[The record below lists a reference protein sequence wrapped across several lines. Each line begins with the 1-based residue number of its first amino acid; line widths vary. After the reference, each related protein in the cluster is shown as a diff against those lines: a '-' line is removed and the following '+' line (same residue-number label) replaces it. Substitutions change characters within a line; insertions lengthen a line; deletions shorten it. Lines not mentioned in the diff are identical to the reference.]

1 MRGLLQPLFRLS
13 HWIARKSWLIT
24 RPISVGVRLLL
35 VKDQTVLLVKH
46 TYGQR
51 WYLPGGGVSKGET
64 LEEAAR
70 REASEE
76 IGAELG
82 NLRLFGVYSNFCE
95 HKSDHVLVFLC
106 RDFALTGTRGPEI
119 KDWHFFHFDSL
130 PEGSSPGTG
139 RRIAEYVND
148 ANRPVIGPW

>member
-1 MRGLLQPLFRLS
+1 M
-13 HWIARKSWLIT
+13 SWLIT
-24 RPISVGVRLLL
+24 RPITVGVRLLL
-35 VKDQTVLLVKH
+35 VQDQTVLLVKH

-51 WYLPGGGVSKGET
+51 WYLPGGGVSKSET

-82 NLRLFGVYSNFCE
+82 NLRLFGVYSNFYE

-106 RDFALTGTRGPEI
+106 QDFTLTGTKDLEI
-119 KDWHFFHFDSL
+119 EHLCFFHFDRL
-130 PEGSSPGTG
+130 PKDVSPGT
-139 RRIAEYVND
+139 RRRLTEHMSD
-148 ANRPVIGPW
+148 ASQPVVSLW

>member
-13 HWIARKSWLIT
+13 HWIARMSWLIIS
-24 RPISVGVRLLL
+24 PITVGVRLLL
-35 VKDQTVLLVKH
+35 VKDQTILLVKH

-82 NLRLFGVYSNFCE
+82 NLRLFGVYSNFYE

-106 RDFALTGTRGPEI
+106 PDFALTGTQGPEI
-119 KDWHFFHFDSL
+119 EDWQFFHFDSL
-130 PEGSSPGTG
+130 PESISPGT
-139 RRIAEYVND
+139 RRRVTEYVND
-148 ANRPVIGPW
+148 ASRPVIGLW